1 MTGHW
6 IFKGFKNFYKSSFE
20 VNSPE
25 HTDDKKL
32 CCRVHKFEMRR
43 EALGVGV

>member
-6 IFKGFKNFYKSSFE
+6 TFKGFKNFYKSSFE
-20 VNSPE
+20 VSSSG

-32 CCRVHKFEMRR
+32 CGRMHAFEMRR